1 MTFCA
6 APSLF
11 WPRQAHSLPVCSY
24 VADYVLRWGQLHVGR
39 ERGFGRE
46 IRLEETIA
54 EGGRLLGHVLNFL
67 EVMPIGHRAAN
78 KVGEPE
84 VQLGKFC
91 GVFPVQP
98 GQVDRL
104 EGWLAIGSRFAD
116 VVDRP
121 LVTELAQQANCD
133 RMSFE

>member
-1 MTFCA
+1 MGEMRSLTFCG
-6 APSLF
+6 APALF
-11 WPRQAHSLPVCSY
+11 WPRQAPSLPVCSY

-39 ERGFGRE
+39 ERGFGCE

-84 VQLGKFC
+84 VQLGKSTPRTL
-91 GVFPVQP
+91 GVS
-98 GQVDRL
+98 GRLGCDRL
-104 EGWLAIGSRFAD
+104 A
-116 VVDRP
+116 V
-121 LVTELAQQANCD
+121 
-133 RMSFE
+133 